1 MKNLTIIG
9 IIILLFFTFTAM
21 AGSAKKYGK
30 ALTLKNVTK
39 VSAILE
45 KPEKYNG
52 KKVLVEGTIVEV
64 CAKRGCWIE
73 IASDKEF
80 ESIRFKVE
88 DGVMTFPIDAKG
100 KKVRA
105 EGTFS
110 MEVVSKEELIEQGKK
125 HAKESGEKFD
135 TSSITEGKT
144 YVQIDGLGA
153 EVK

>member
-1 MKNLTIIG
+1 MKQLTLIG

-30 ALTLKNVTK
+30 TLTLKKVTK
-39 VSAILE
+39 ISTILE

-100 KKVRA
+100 KKVKA

-135 TSSITEGKT
+135 PATITEEKT
-144 YVQIDGLGA
+144 YIQIDGIGA

>member
-1 MKNLTIIG
+1 MKRLTLIG
-9 IIILLFFTFTAM
+9 IIILSFFTFTAL

-30 ALTLKNVTK
+30 ALTLKSVTK
-39 VSAILE
+39 ISTILE

-52 KKVLVEGTIVEV
+52 KKVLVEGTIVDV
-64 CAKRGCWIE
+64 CKKRGCWIE

-80 ESIRFKVE
+80 ESLRFKVE

-105 EGTFS
+105 EGKFS

-125 HAKESGEKFD
+125 HAKESGEEFD
-135 TSSITEGKT
+135 PASVTDSKT
-144 YVQIDGLGA
+144 YIQIDGVGA
-153 EVK
+153 VVK